1 MTRRGLF
8 LFIALSIIWG
18 LPYFFIKIAV
28 VEVSP
33 TFLVFIRTA
42 LAAVIMLAIAAR
54 RKTLRQ
60 VYKYWPWVTLFAVFE
75 MIGPWWLIADAERTL
90 DSGLTGLLLATVP
103 LFGTIIA
110 RIRGDISVTS
120 PSRLFGL
127 AVGLFGVFLL
137 VGADHPTGAIT
148 TFAVIQ
154 IILAS
159 IGYAIGPVII
169 NTKLRTVSTSGVI
182 AVSLFITAVFY
193 AVPGLIN
200 RPQEMPSISAIS
212 AILALTL
219 ICTVLAFVIFFALIE
234 EIGPVKVTLITY
246 FNPVVAL
253 LLGVWILTE
262 PLTWGMLVGFPLILL
277 GSYLAARPE
286 GTPTIVE

>member
-1 MTRRGLF
+1 MTKKGLI
-8 LFIALSIIWG
+8 LFVALSIIWG

-28 VEVSP
+28 IEVAP

-42 LAAVIMLAIAAR
+42 LAAIVMLLIAAKR
-54 RKTLRQ
+54 NSLNKVWKHWQ
-60 VYKYWPWVTLFAVFE
+60 WVALFAITE

-110 RIRGDISVTS
+110 RFRGDISVTS

-127 AVGLFGVFLL
+127 MVGLLGVFFL
-137 VGADHPTGAIT
+137 VGTDHPTGSIT
-148 TFAVIQ
+148 SFAVLQ

-159 IGYAIGPVII
+159 FGYALGPVII
-169 NTKLRTVSTSGVI
+169 NTKLRNISTSGVI
-182 AVSLFITAVFY
+182 AVSLAMTALFY
-193 AVPGLIN
+193 SVPGYIN
-200 RPQEMPSISAIS
+200 RPQELPSVAVIGS
-212 AILALTL
+212 ILALAL
-219 ICTVLAFVIFFALIE
+219 LCTVLAFVIFFALIE

>member
-8 LFIALSIIWG
+8 LFVALSIIWG

-28 VEVSP
+28 VEVSHS
-33 TFLVFIRTA
+33 FLVFIRTA

-110 RIRGDISVTS
+110 RLRGDISVTS

-200 RPQEMPSISAIS
+200 RPQEMPSLNAIL

>member
-1 MTRRGLF
+1 MTRKGFF
-8 LFIALSIIWG
+8 LFTILSLVWG

-42 LAAVIMLAIAAR
+42 IAAAVMLAIAA
-54 RKTLRQ
+54 KQNSLNK
-60 VYKYWPWVTLFAVFE
+60 VWKHWYWVSLFALTE

-103 LFGTIIA
+103 LFGTMIA
-110 RIRGDISVTS
+110 RLRGDSTVTE

-127 AVGLFGVFLL
+127 VIGLSGVFFL
-137 VGADHPTGAIT
+137 VGTDHPTGAIS

-169 NTKLRTVSTSGVI
+169 NTKLQTLSTSGVI
-182 AVSLFITAVFY
+182 AISLLITALFY
-193 AVPGLIN
+193 AIPGIIH
-200 RPQEMPSISAIS
+200 RPKELPSVSTMS
-212 AILALTL
+212 AILALSL
-219 ICTVLAFVIFFALIE
+219 LCTVFAFVIFFALIE
-234 EIGPVKVTLITY
+234 EVGPVKVTLITY
-246 FNPVVAL
+246 FNPMVAL
-253 LLGVWILTE
+253 LLGVWVLTE

-277 GSYLAARPE
+277 GSYLATRPE

>member
-1 MTRRGLF
+1 MTKKGLI
-8 LFIALSIIWG
+8 LFIALSIVWG

-28 VEVSP
+28 VEVAP

-42 LAAVIMLAIAAR
+42 LAAIVMLLIAAKR
-54 RKTLRQ
+54 NSLNKVWKHWR
-60 VYKYWPWVTLFAVFE
+60 WVAFFAITE

-110 RIRGDISVTS
+110 RFRGDISVTS

-127 AVGLFGVFLL
+127 MVGLLGVFFL
-137 VGADHPTGAIT
+137 VGTDHPTGSIT
-148 TFAVIQ
+148 SFAVLQ

-159 IGYAIGPVII
+159 FGYALGPVII
-169 NTKLRTVSTSGVI
+169 NTKLRNISTSGVI
-182 AVSLFITAVFY
+182 AVSLAMTALFY
-193 AVPGLIN
+193 SVPGYIN
-200 RPQEMPSISAIS
+200 RPQEMPSVAVIGS
-212 AILALTL
+212 ILALAL
-219 ICTVLAFVIFFALIE
+219 LCTVLAFVIFFALIE

-262 PLTWGMLVGFPLILL
+262 PLTWGMLVGFPLVLL

>member
-1 MTRRGLF
+1 MTRKGLL
-8 LFIALSIIWG
+8 LFTSLSIIWG

-33 TFLVFIRTA
+33 TFLVFVRTA
-42 LAAVIMLAIAAR
+42 LAAVIMLIIAAKRNSLR
-54 RKTLRQ
+54 R
-60 VYKYWPWVTLFAVFE
+60 VFKYWPWVALFAVFE

-103 LFGTIIA
+103 LFGTMIA
-110 RIRGDISVTS
+110 RLRGDISVTS

-127 AVGLFGVFLL
+127 AIGLLGVFFL
-137 VGADHPTGAIT
+137 VGADHPTGSIT

-154 IILAS
+154 IILAA

-169 NTKLRTVSTSGVI
+169 NTKLRETSTSGVI
-182 AVSLFITAVFY
+182 AVSLAITALFY
-193 AVPGLIN
+193 AIPGIIN
-200 RPQEMPSISAIS
+200 RPESMPSFNVLAS
-212 AILALTL
+212 ILALTL

-277 GSYLAARPE
+277 GSYLAARPQ

>member
-1 MTRRGLF
+1 MTRKGLT

-33 TFLVFIRTA
+33 TFLVFVRTA
-42 LAAVIMLAIAAR
+42 LAAVIMLAIAAKR
-54 RKTLRQ
+54 NSLGK
-60 VYKYWPWVTLFAVFE
+60 VWKHWPWVALFALVE
-75 MIGPWWLIADAERTL
+75 MIGPWWLIADAERIL

-110 RIRGDISVTS
+110 RLRGDVSVTS

-127 AVGLFGVFLL
+127 FIGLLGVFFL
-137 VGADHPTGAIT
+137 VGTDHPTGSIT
-148 TFAVIQ
+148 SFAVIQ

-169 NTKLRTVSTSGVI
+169 NTKLRSISTSGVI
-182 AVSLFITAVFY
+182 AVSLAMTALFY
-193 AVPGLIN
+193 AVPGIIH
-200 RPQEMPSISAIS
+200 RPQELPSLAAMSS
-212 AILALTL
+212 ILALTL

-234 EIGPVKVTLITY
+234 EVGPVKVTLITY

-253 LLGVWILTE
+253 LLGVWVLTE

-277 GSYLAARPE
+277 GSYLAARPHR
-286 GTPTIVE
+286 TPTIVE